1 MPAFAGITTFYDN
14 ITLYQLSLRYNP
26 GLMVYCIFFRYILS
40 IREHIFIQLEYMAT
54 KKPRKKKKLQP
65 RLPLE
70 AALKLRNHPVAS
82 QKGLKKYD
90 RKLKKEQTRK
100 LVIQDLIDNSG

>member
-1 MPAFAGITTFYDN
+1 
-14 ITLYQLSLRYNP
+14 
-26 GLMVYCIFFRYILS
+26 
-40 IREHIFIQLEYMAT
+40 MAT

-70 AALKLRNHPVAS
+70 AALKLRSHPVAA

-90 RKLKKEQTRK
+90 RKLKKEQNRK
-100 LVIQDLIDNSG
+100 LVKEDLIEDSG